1 MTLRQIA
8 RGALLRIR
16 RAGRAAGEIAATEA
30 ERIRRRK
37 GHADLALFHEFAPSP
52 YGGGN
57 QFLLALKGELEHR
70 GLRVEVNR
78 ISGAT
83 PACLVNSFNF
93 DFRRLRR
100 FNRPDCRVVHRVDG
114 PIGVYRGFDDGTDD
128 RIATINAELA
138 AATIAQS
145 KFSLEAHRSLGI
157 ELRDPVVVHNAVD
170 PAIFYP
176 PERREAVSARK
187 VRLIA
192 TSWSDNPNK
201 GGETLSWLDRNLDRS
216 RFELTLL
223 GRFPVAFEHARVLE
237 PVPSEAVA
245 SELRRH
251 DLYIAA
257 SRNDPCS
264 NALLEALACGLP
276 AAYLDSGGH
285 PELVGEAGLPF
296 ADDEELLDVLARL
309 GDEIEQRRSAI
320 RFSSLADVAD
330 RYLEVLRG

>member
-1 MTLRQIA
+1 MTLRDVGHSVLFHA
-8 RGALLRIR
+8 R
-16 RAGRAAGEIAATEA
+16 RAGRAAGGVAATEA
-30 ERIRRRK
+30 DRIRFRRSR
-37 GHADLALFHEFAPSP
+37 ADIALFHKFAPPP

-57 QFLLALKGELEHR
+57 QFLLALKDELERR
-70 GLRVEVNR
+70 GLEVEVNR

-100 FNRPDCRVVHRVDG
+100 LDRPGCRIVHRVDG

-128 RIATINAELA
+128 RIAAINGELA
-138 AATIAQS
+138 DATIVQS
-145 KFSLEAHRSLGI
+145 RFSLEAHRSLGI

-170 PAIFYP
+170 SRIFHP
-176 PERREAVSARK
+176 PQLREPLSGRK

-201 GGETLSWLDRNLDRS
+201 GGETLAWLDRNLDRS

-223 GRFPVAFEHARVLE
+223 GRFSAAFEHARVLA
-237 PVPSEAVA
+237 PLPSEAVA
-245 SELRRH
+245 NELRQH

-296 ADDEELLDVLARL
+296 ADDEELPAVLARL
-309 GDEIEQRRSAI
+309 VDEIEQRRSAI
-320 RFSSLADVAD
+320 QVPALADVAEL
-330 RYLEVLRG
+330 YLEVLRG